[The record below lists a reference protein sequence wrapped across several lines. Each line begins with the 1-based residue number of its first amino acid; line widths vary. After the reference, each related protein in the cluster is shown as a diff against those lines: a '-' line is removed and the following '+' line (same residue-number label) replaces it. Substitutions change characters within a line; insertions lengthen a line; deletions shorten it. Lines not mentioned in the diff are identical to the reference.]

1 MAKPYSLD
9 EALQPV
15 APQVKGYSLEDAL
28 QPIPSAAT
36 PGLPTVNNKSV
47 AQQAGL
53 PMVAPPAEVPAYKQ
67 VFNQL
72 DPKSKE
78 YNAAT
83 FASDVGKNVAGAAV
97 TGAAGMPLVA
107 EDQVRSMARNELA
120 GDLERPKG
128 TAAAA
133 AYDTLRYANGPQTAL
148 LNKAL
153 DAFKLGTR
161 VMGSDVGEKVA
172 DQVHNV
178 FKSKEQ
184 QAREKEAKQQADIVM
199 AKVPHIE
206 GLQQIYEVGKKT
218 GNEIKESQ
226 SDYAKNAIANSQVT
240 GDLAKSIRDRN
251 LNTFSL
257 GKDPSALGYVLQGSS
272 VFGSM
277 LPLLATAVITK
288 NAEVG
293 VGMGYMQSGA
303 EAIDTA
309 RTYIGEQSDEFLAK
323 NSPYFKKMIEN
334 GVDPKVARQVV
345 TDKAEELA
353 AQMQGAVGAFGGNI
367 TAKLVTGGFD
377 KVIGKAAKNRL
388 AKIAVGVAGESA
400 EQGTEEFLEGIATD
414 IGINSQVVK
423 DIGSDAFANFVLG
436 SLGGAPIGA
445 YAGARAK
452 TDEQMA
458 TDAAEQ
464 ARTDALEKAR
474 KMFNP
479 TPRTTPGAAA
489 TTTPQATTS
498 AVVTPEE
505 VESPED
511 LGAPAAAI
519 PPQEAPPQEVLPQ
532 SLPAAAQPQEVPA
545 VQPAAQGAAQNLKPI
560 PFDTVAYDTTAPN
573 NLRRSSGQA
582 PIIDFSGRKIVMQ
595 EINGVQVPFYLSTG
609 SGGKKDVPAGKWYPF
624 FGIGAD
630 GWINKTG
637 GQEMANYYGSD
648 ALRQAAEQLDASIG
662 DIRDDNT
669 IPKVAKGGAHI
680 DFINQGLS
688 PTENNTPETIVNNRK
703 NIDDLLA
710 RVNGKQAESLG
721 VTPVTPSQKTEQK
734 QGPIPWM
741 PGFERFE
748 EVQPDGT
755 IKSGVRKI
763 EETSAPVETTTQ
775 EKPAQEITP
784 ELTAEEQPTTPQEE
798 KSARAKVNRERQ
810 TAKQLRGIDASSIPL
825 STYFMGVQLGLT
837 RQKAEDLERMT
848 DEKAKPALV
857 ILEANN
863 LVVKQPDGSY
873 DLAPKG
879 RQLLDELQK
888 SYVLKN
894 SPSQE
899 DQEAFFA
906 KYIPQLANKKEK
918 PAAPVE
924 AAPVEKELTEA
935 EKTAAAN
942 RQRQKVA
949 QARAL
954 GKANR
959 TDALSAY
966 LARLGGISS
975 KDKLDVARDKSVK
988 GYNHIF
994 KSGAPSLMARVE
1006 DGQLDDYLPYELR
1019 RQTHESNSEQ
1029 PYDAT
1034 EAYDYIS
1041 DIIASGEPKRPHDK
1055 EEAAAQQELA
1065 KEQEA
1070 KQAREEEAAK
1080 AEEEALKKA
1089 NEELD
1094 MVSKE
1099 EREAEAESRI
1109 YEEPKEEIEL
1119 KGETKEEIAAKEK
1132 AAKAEANR
1140 KRQKEQQ
1147 EKAAEAAGEF
1157 TLTGSNR
1164 EADVAAAKGAQDLF
1178 AAKPNEIAVGDRVFL
1193 PKATLKGK
1201 VAQTGIVNRVLDNG
1215 KIEVRLQEGGYETL
1229 DKSELSLTKE
1239 GLGLEPIKSTA
1250 PKVEEPKVETNEKEQ
1265 LKKDVQAIEDMDT
1278 DTRENTV
1285 HYDLPGGS
1293 PAYNIY
1299 EAQQLLPKPS
1309 DKLKKVTYENSL
1321 SLYQEYDYI
1330 ANIDGELYGITK
1342 QEDPDEPDD
1351 ESMFVYYYNK
1361 LFEPF
1366 GNHVSAWTDNKDD
1379 LFEYIRKQDNPAP
1392 VKQIEEIKSFK
1403 DATQDLENHRTKDA
1417 HTETEVAIDNFARE
1431 AVADFMVGDVV
1442 RYGNMEGRVV
1452 GVEGDYVKFRPDTA
1466 TNPKAYQKVQKK
1478 QLKFQSRP
1486 ATGINFSASSKGED
1500 NKFGEEQGKLV
1511 MDQERMLQLFGQNMY
1526 GAGLAEVA
1534 IKELL
1539 QNSFDAVKG
1548 AVRSKVIKEGDIKI
1562 TINRESRT
1570 IKIQDNGVG
1579 MTPKIIRDAFFT
1591 IAGTDKS
1598 DLPPQERSGG
1608 FGIAKMGFLTGI
1620 AEIRLETIRDGVKSS
1635 VSATSGDITKSNF
1648 KIIKSP
1654 APKDMHGTTIEV
1666 VIPETFINTKNG
1678 EVKDISFPFGTNY
1691 ITPLNQPLIGPT
1703 KLTLEFTSYGNS
1715 EEKVFPVGV
1724 NFDNKE
1730 TPLLTKA
1737 NFSWGTAE
1745 IYFGVKRAEHPKH
1758 SVLSSGVYQFRTDMM
1773 LSQSEKIP
1781 YDIIVNI
1788 KSDVPAGDIDYPFEN
1803 SRERFKE
1810 RIKDDITSLQGFL
1823 AKVARGEEAKEMQEN
1838 FGGIV
1843 SMPRVEAGADIADVS
1858 KKLIKAFDKRGTEEK
1873 KAHIPTLPKVIEI
1886 KDNVV
1891 SDGKG
1896 NVIVDMK
1903 NEEKRKE
1910 STFVA
1915 EMDAPTRDQFM
1926 LTMKQDPKLPIF
1938 HNNTNVDY
1946 VAIGTPYGDPQAFFA
1961 ELGTLMVE
1969 MKEELAKSG
1978 MWSYDQL
1985 SPENLFFA
1993 GVSVD
1998 KGYGGVHIKVP
2009 YKAVLLNPFYDWG
2022 SKSLFG
2028 VRATF
2033 LNTMIHELAHQGDM
2047 DHGVGHNSQM
2057 IKVEN
2062 YLADAGMLDYFRDAL
2077 MDVLAR
2083 HESTFTAMKEAYGSS
2098 TTKNTAKSLATDK
2111 QGAASAR
2118 GIRDGS
2124 ESASGSILAG
2134 ERRTRRLSFQNIA
2147 EQDTEGEERGR
2158 VAGARKVAKQRTNKQ
2173 LSEQSAEDREEV
2185 IQELRVASAAGN
2197 RMLKKVANE
2206 GSNLRMQKEMNELLA
2221 NKEALKDYLNLT
2233 RPANNSAIDFMN
2245 RATSAATDGSM
2256 NTSVEQVIRDI
2267 YEKYPHVLEGLKLSV
2282 RSRKVDGKDAGNFKP
2297 FSRVVTLWK
2306 DGSGVD
2312 NPRTIRHEL
2321 MHSLE
2326 QMMTPQAKQNLIEA
2340 WYKALSK
2347 AIKDN
2352 VDEPSR
2358 KYFEAINN
2366 FLADPSNE
2374 TMQAAINLLPDSSY
2388 DLYQYLNPSE
2398 YWAVNAEKLMEQKL
2412 GTPWHRFT
2420 LAVRR
2425 LFEGLKNVLGFDNQY
2440 AVHKAF
2446 NDLIEGKPARKDD
2459 QREMIVDYLTQG
2471 KFTADFL
2478 ANIQDDRDLI
2488 NDLGVNE
2495 VPNNDKRTAKEM
2507 LVGSWKRIMEIG
2519 KEIYNDPLNSFTR
2532 TLVSAADAG
2541 TIARIEAIDF
2551 AAGLRD
2557 RDFAQTKGKIRYA
2570 NGQFVA
2576 ALSVKNALHAAH
2588 IATQVILNGGL
2599 EYSTKYGQFLAT
2611 KKQYSIK
2618 NIIQLQY
2625 EMRNKI
2631 GKKLADQVINT
2642 YLIAKRTRSIQN
2654 EYLLRSFV
2662 LEEAKNDLANATAL
2676 DRGALLTAVEDAQ
2689 DAYDDIV
2696 KAYNKIPKEFLEKDI
2711 NGEIALTRI
2720 TDAAGNVIEEL
2731 PIIDDDAV
2739 DRAIARENAHPEL
2752 AAIMKNWTA
2761 VNHNM
2766 LDNLAF
2772 SGRISQKMADGL
2784 KEIKDYVPWNRVMD
2798 ENESIRGSFK
2808 RKRSTGVN
2816 KFGKERTERDV
2827 DNVIERMQEFV
2838 ASRTIS
2844 TIRSYAEN
2852 RIAMQYGTRND
2863 KGKLKLFPSE
2873 GRSNNGT
2880 RMRIFANGRA
2890 VIIEIKDNLVADA
2903 LVGLSATP
2911 IEYDFQNILSG
2922 SANFFRRAITFTGYF
2937 QVKQVFYDA
2946 PTAAWIS
2953 GVRNPFKLFAGCFVG
2968 FARGLN
2974 PMSTDPIIEVMRS
2987 AGFGGYFGTHR
2998 SAAKE
3003 TKIQLGAFTDKGY
3016 ETLLKTID
3024 AIGDASDTSQ
3034 RIPTYDQVLAE
3045 TGDHALA
3052 LFMASDVM
3060 DFSKHGKAKTAL
3072 FLKSTVTFM
3081 QAYAT
3086 QLDALAQAS
3095 IGGNIKGKTRA
3106 EAAAMFYATF
3116 IPLATTCVLLAM
3128 AAMGDDDYWKLDD
3141 ETRLRNFYVPY
3152 STRTFGYPVLIPM
3165 HSTAS
3170 LFFKVM
3176 PELLLNQITDYG
3188 TKDKMDKRRL
3198 HKVLANLAQD
3208 TLLGP
3213 TPIPT
3218 GIKPTAEIVLDHD
3231 FFTGSS
3237 VTPQNLKKLIA
3248 ARQYTANTSELGKEL
3263 SSWTEIPGMKN
3274 KRVLNPIEMD
3284 HIIRGNFGTIGS
3296 FGQWLSNELFKDN
3309 RVAPQAKENPLLG
3322 GFVGA
3327 DVPRKQEDLFYDMK
3341 EATDTAYATY
3351 MNMVTRGRNY
3361 EAAQFFKE
3369 NEKLIEGYGYTSG
3382 VDTALKTINA
3392 EMRRLGDRPNELK
3405 EIDTEINR
3413 VKEDQTISMAERSQ
3427 ALGQLYLDRGVVASN
3442 IANLNKRSPEQK
3454 RKELNEF
3461 AKNKNEIL
3469 QDVESYRR
3477 NIFGTYEK

>member
-53 PMVAPPAEVPAYKQ
+53 PMMAPPAEVPAYKQ

-83 FASDVGKNVAGAAV
+83 FASDLGKNVAGAAV
-97 TGAAGMPLVA
+97 TGVAGMPLVA

-120 GDLERPKG
+120 GDFERPKG
-128 TAAAA
+128 AVAGA
-133 AYDTLRYANGPQTAL
+133 AYDTLRSANGPQTTL
-148 LNKAL
+148 LNKAM
-153 DAFKLGTR
+153 DAFKLGANIT
-161 VMGSDVGEKVA
+161 GTGVGDDIASKV
-172 DQVHNV
+172 NNI

-218 GNEIKESQ
+218 GTEIRESQ

-251 LNTFSL
+251 LKTFSF

-288 NAEVG
+288 NAGVG

-309 RTYIGEQSDEFLAK
+309 RTYIGEQSDEFLAQ

-388 AKIAVGVAGESA
+388 AKIAVGVVGESA

-436 SLGGAPIGA
+436 ALGGAPVGA

-452 TDEQMA
+452 TDEQIA

-505 VESPED
+505 LESPEN
-511 LGAPAAAI
+511 LGAP
-519 PPQEAPPQEVLPQ
+519 EAVVPPQEVPPQ
-532 SLPAAAQPQEVPA
+532 EVPPQALPAATQPQEVP
-545 VQPAAQGAAQNLKPI
+545 VSV
-560 PFDTVAYDTTAPN
+560 D
-573 NLRRSSGQA
+573 
-582 PIIDFSGRKIVMQ
+582 
-595 EINGVQVPFYLSTG
+595 E
-609 SGGKKDVPAGKWYPF
+609 KKD
-624 FGIGAD
+624 
-630 GWINKTG
+630 T
-637 GQEMANYYGSD
+637 
-648 ALRQAAEQLDASIG
+648 
-662 DIRDDNT
+662 
-669 IPKVAKGGAHI
+669 
-680 DFINQGLS
+680 
-688 PTENNTPETIVNNRK
+688 
-703 NIDDLLA
+703 
-710 RVNGKQAESLG
+710 
-721 VTPVTPSQKTEQK
+721 VTPVTVTQDNEQK

-775 EKPAQEITP
+775 EKPSKEIKTDHQILYDGKPATLTIVRMNDDPSKIADVKVNIDGEKKPILNLGKQGTQTDEKFLNSFYESNGFVEQIEEKPAQEITP
-784 ELTAEEQPTTPQEE
+784 EVKTEEQPATPQEE
-798 KSARAKVNRERQ
+798 KYTDIGGKNKMRVREHFDEGIPQFTAYAQNEDGEFIHGDTFGSYELAVAWAERNKDKPEIDWSWGDIQNKVAKAKANRERQ
-810 TAKQLRGIDASSIPL
+810 AAKQLNKIDASSIPL

-837 RQKAEDLERMT
+837 RQKEEDLERMT
-848 DEKAKPALV
+848 DKKAKPALI

-863 LVVKQPDGSY
+863 LIVKQPDGSY

-906 KYIPQLANKKEK
+906 KYISQLANKKEK

-975 KDKLDVARDKSVK
+975 KDKLDVARDRSVK

-1041 DIIASGEPKRPHDK
+1041 EIIASGEPKRPHDK
-1055 EEAAAQQELA
+1055 EEAAAQQELT

-1080 AEEEALKKA
+1080 AEEEAIKKA

-1132 AAKAEANR
+1132 AARAEANR

-1178 AAKPNEIAVGDRVFL
+1178 AAKPNEIIEGRRVFL
-1193 PKATLKGK
+1193 PKITLKGK
-1201 VAQTGIVNRVLDNG
+1201 VAQTGIVSRVLNNG

-1250 PKVEEPKVETNEKEQ
+1250 PKAEEPKVETNEKEQ

-1293 PAYNIY
+1293 PAHNIY
-1299 EAQQLLPKPS
+1299 EAQKMLPKPS

-1361 LFEPF
+1361 LFEPH

-1486 ATGINFSASSKGED
+1486 AVGINFSASSKGED

-1654 APKDMHGTTIEV
+1654 APKNMHGTTIEV
-1666 VIPETFINTKNG
+1666 VIPETFVNTKNG

-1703 KLTLEFTSYGNS
+1703 KLTLDFTSYGNS

-1873 KAHIPTLPKVIEI
+1873 KAYIPTLPKVIEI

-1985 SPENLFFA
+1985 APENLFFA

-2118 GIRDGS
+2118 GTRDGS

-2197 RMLKKVANE
+2197 RMFKKVANE

-2282 RSRKVDGKDAGNFKP
+2282 RSRKVDGRDAGNFKP

-2388 DLYQYLNPSE
+2388 ELYQYLNPSE

-2507 LVGSWKRIMEIG
+2507 LVGSWKKIMEIG

-2576 ALSVKNALHAAH
+2576 ALSVKNSLHSAH

-2662 LEEAKNDLANATAL
+2662 LEEAKDDLANATAL

-2816 KFGKERTERDV
+2816 KFGKDRTERDV

-2974 PMSTDPIIEVMRS
+2974 PISTDPIIEVMRS

-3060 DFSKHGKAKTAL
+3060 DFSKHGKSKTAL

-3170 LFFKVM
+3170 LFFKIM

-3405 EIDTEINR
+3405 EIDNEINR

-3427 ALGQLYLDRGVVASN
+3427 ALGQLYLDRGVVAAN
-3442 IANLNKRSPEQK
+3442 VANLSKRSPEQK

-3469 QDVESYRR
+3469 QEVESYRR
-3477 NIFGTYEK
+3477 DMFGTYEK